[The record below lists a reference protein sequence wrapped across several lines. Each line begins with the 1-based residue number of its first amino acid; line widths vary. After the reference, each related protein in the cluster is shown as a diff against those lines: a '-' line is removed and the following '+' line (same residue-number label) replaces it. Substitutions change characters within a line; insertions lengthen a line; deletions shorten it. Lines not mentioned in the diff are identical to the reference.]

1 MNFLH
6 LKYFLLVA
14 EELNITRAAE
24 RLYISQQSLSNH
36 ISNMEKELDVK
47 LFTRSPKL
55 SLTYA
60 GDLLVETATQILDL
74 HSQYLAKVGDINR
87 HYMGL
92 LRLGISHTCGL
103 ALLPD
108 ILPKFQA
115 EFPMVEFSLFE
126 GNSTHLED
134 ELAHGRV
141 DLIICFQPIMMEGVE
156 VVPLTEEELILVV
169 PKIFT
174 DQLFGDRAEEVRAQ
188 FASGADIDVFQHQPF
203 ILIKRGNRTRNTV
216 DQYFSR
222 HFFKP
227 KLILETENTITTLAM
242 AEAGIGITICPEL
255 FLKTIHVT
263 ANQASTEKLDL
274 FPLTDPSTI
283 SKLVVGYR
291 RDRYLSHFGERFIQL
306 TQQALLPPI
315 PFPAGGAESSPG
327 EHSLSKALPQE
338 VPPPRL
344 KPGRAA
350 VFYLSSGAVD
360 GPQLRGDPLPRQQIL
375 HSDKAEPTEKQLIH
389 DLDGGV
395 HRAVVDVMQEDDVPV
410 LHLIRHGG
418 NDAGDVV
425 ILPVLRIY

>member
-24 RLYISQQSLSNH
+24 RLFISQQSLSNH

-74 HSQYLAKVGDINR
+74 HSQFLAKVGDINR
-87 HYMGL
+87 HYMGV
-92 LRLGISHTCGL
+92 LRVGISHTCGL
-103 ALLPD
+103 ALLPE
-108 ILPKFQA
+108 ILPQFQA

-141 DLIICFQPIMMEGVE
+141 DLIVCFQPIMMEGVE
-156 VVPLTEEELILVV
+156 VVPLTEEKLMMVV
-169 PKIFT
+169 PKSFT
-174 DQLFGDRAEEVRAQ
+174 DEIFGERAGEIREQ
-188 FASGADIDVFQHQPF
+188 FSSGADIDSFQHMPF
-203 ILIKRGNRTRNTV
+203 ILIKRGNRTRSTV

-263 ANQASTEKLDL
+263 SSRSASDPLDF

-283 SKLVVGYR
+283 CKLVVGYR

-306 TQQALLPPI
+306 AQNVLGNAEEQ
-315 PFPAGGAESSPG
+315 PAGA
-327 EHSLSKALPQE
+327 
-338 VPPPRL
+338 
-344 KPGRAA
+344 
-350 VFYLSSGAVD
+350 
-360 GPQLRGDPLPRQQIL
+360 
-375 HSDKAEPTEKQLIH
+375 
-389 DLDGGV
+389 
-395 HRAVVDVMQEDDVPV
+395 
-410 LHLIRHGG
+410 
-418 NDAGDVV
+418 
-425 ILPVLRIY
+425 

>member
-1 MNFLH
+1 MADTQTIR
-6 LKYFLLVA
+6 LK
-14 EELNITRAAE
+14 
-24 RLYISQQSLSNH
+24 
-36 ISNMEKELDVK
+36 
-47 LFTRSPKL
+47 
-55 SLTYA
+55 
-60 GDLLVETATQILDL
+60 
-74 HSQYLAKVGDINR
+74 
-87 HYMGL
+87 
-92 LRLGISHTCGL
+92 LGS
-103 ALLPD
+103 
-108 ILPKFQA
+108 
-115 EFPMVEFSLFE
+115 EEFSLFE

-306 TQQALLPPI
+306 TQQALLPPNT
-315 PFPAGGAESSPG
+315 
-327 EHSLSKALPQE
+327 
-338 VPPPRL
+338 
-344 KPGRAA
+344 
-350 VFYLSSGAVD
+350 
-360 GPQLRGDPLPRQQIL
+360 LPRRGSGEQ
-375 HSDKAEPTEKQLIH
+375 
-389 DLDGGV
+389 V
-395 HRAVVDVMQEDDVPV
+395 R
-410 LHLIRHGG
+410 
-418 NDAGDVV
+418 
-425 ILPVLRIY
+425 